1 MVEPREPQA
10 TVGFVDEYCQ
20 TYQKLFSDVRNYE
33 YFKFLHMGMI
43 SELPRKSLPEI
54 ARIVGLKDGQG
65 LHHLLRDAVWDVEA
79 FREMRLWLTLV
90 TIGEQPIRL
99 CIDETGDKKKGAVTD
114 YVARQYIGNLGKTA
128 NGIVS
133 VNAYAVVDNMTYPL
147 MFKIFK
153 PRTRL
158 KSGDLYKTKPQ
169 LAIEIIQELI
179 DYGFNIELVLAD
191 SLYGESTELIAVLVE
206 LKLPFIV
213 AIRSNHVVWLTPGER
228 VRYNRWHSY
237 ERSLSHQPA
246 ETRQIREII
255 FGKRRELRYFE
266 ITKDDTNPESADTWF
281 IMTNLP
287 GKIQQIL
294 GNLYSLRTWI
304 ESGFKQVKN
313 QLGWADFRLTDY
325 NSIERWWE
333 IVFSAYLWVG
343 LQALQF
349 KSSATDSGIS
359 ANLSTKSYSRFTD
372 DFKEISQHP
381 EWEPGTNWKSS
392 LNNLRLIIQPYI
404 FWCLIEP
411 WLKVFHIP
419 GLRQKFLNLIE
430 IMNNFRANPIEYA
443 VAN

>member
-20 TYQKLFSDVRNYE
+20 TYQNLFNDVRNYE
-33 YFKFLHMGMI
+33 YFKFLHLGMI

-65 LHHLLRDAVWDVEA
+65 LHNLLRDAVWDVEA
-79 FREMRLWLTLV
+79 FREMRLWLTFR
-90 TIGEQPIRL
+90 TIGSKPITL
-99 CIDETGDKKKGAVTD
+99 CIDETGDKKKGTATD
-114 YVARQYIGNLGKTA
+114 YVAKQYIGNLGKVE

-133 VNAYAVVDNMTYPL
+133 VNAYAVMDNMTYPL
-147 MFKIFK
+147 MFKVFK

-158 KSGDLYKTKPQ
+158 KSGEQYKTKPQ
-169 LAIEIIQELI
+169 LALEIVQELI

-191 SLYGESTELIAVLVE
+191 SLYGESTELVEALVE

-213 AIRSNHVVWLTPGER
+213 SIRSNHVVWLSPGER
-228 VRYNRWHSY
+228 VRYNRWCAY
-237 ERSLSHQPA
+237 EQSLSHRPA
-246 ETRQIREII
+246 ESRYIREII

-287 GKIQQIL
+287 GKIQQTI

-304 ESGFKQVKN
+304 EYGFKQVKN

-333 IVFSAYLWVG
+333 IVFSAYLLVS

-349 KSSATDSGIS
+349 KSLPVNSATHTNLTEESDGIS
-359 ANLSTKSYSRFTD
+359 IRQDL
-372 DFKEISQHP
+372 SQHL
-381 EWEPGTNWKSS
+381 EWEQGTNWKSA

-430 IMNNFRANPIEYA
+430 IMNTFQGSAPIYA
-443 VAN
+443 AAI

>member
-20 TYQKLFSDVRNYE
+20 TYQTLFSDVRNYE
-33 YFKFLHMGMI
+33 YFKFLHVGMI

-79 FREMRLWLTLV
+79 FREMRLWLTFR
-90 TIGEQPIRL
+90 TIGLQSITL
-99 CIDETGDKKKGAVTD
+99 CIDETGDKKKGTATD
-114 YVARQYIGNLGKTA
+114 YVAKQYIGNLGKVE

-133 VNAYAVVDNMTYPL
+133 VNAYAVIDNMTYPL
-147 MFKIFK
+147 MFKVFK

-158 KSGDLYKTKPQ
+158 KSGDQYKTKPQ

-191 SLYGESTELIAVLVE
+191 SLSGESTELVEALVE

-213 AIRSNHVVWLTPGER
+213 AIRSNHVVWLSPEER
-228 VRYNRWHSY
+228 VRYNRWCAY
-237 ERSLSHQPA
+237 EQSLSHRPP
-246 ETRQIREII
+246 ETRYIREII
-255 FGKRRELRYFE
+255 FGKRRQLRYFE

-287 GKIQQIL
+287 GKIQKTL

-304 ESGFKQVKN
+304 EYSFKQVKN

-325 NSIERWWE
+325 NSIKRWWE
-333 IVFSAYLWVG
+333 IVFSAYLLVT

-349 KSSATDSGIS
+349 KSSTTNSETNASS
-359 ANLSTKSYSRFTD
+359 SLKSYSSLTD
-372 DFKEISQHP
+372 NFKEISRHP
-381 EWEPGTNWKSS
+381 EWQPGTNWKSS

-404 FWCLIEP
+404 FWYLVEP
-411 WLKVFHIP
+411 WLRVFRIP
-419 GLRQKFLNLIE
+419 GLKRGLFKLIE
-430 IMNNFRANPIEYA
+430 IMNNFRRFPIESA
-443 VAN
+443 LAN

>member
-10 TVGFVDEYCQ
+10 TVGFVDKYCQ
-20 TYQKLFSDVRNYE
+20 TYQNLFSDVRNYE
-33 YFKFLHMGMI
+33 YFKFLHLGMI

-65 LHHLLRDAVWDVEA
+65 LHHLLRDAVWDVKA
-79 FREMRLWLTLV
+79 FQEMRLWLTLV
-90 TIGEQPIRL
+90 TIGSQPITL
-99 CIDETGDKKKGAVTD
+99 CIDETGDKKKGTATD
-114 YVARQYIGNLGKTA
+114 YVAKQYIGNLGKVA

-133 VNAYAVVDNMTYPL
+133 VNAYAVIDNMTYPL
-147 MFKIFK
+147 MFKVFK

-158 KSGDLYKTKPQ
+158 KEGEQYKTKPQ
-169 LAIEIIQELI
+169 LALEIIQELI

-191 SLYGESTELIAVLVE
+191 SLYGESTELVLVLVE

-213 AIRSNHVVWLTPGER
+213 SIRSNHVVWLSPQER
-228 VRYNRWHSY
+228 VRYNRWCAY
-237 ERSLSHQPA
+237 EQSLSHRPA
-246 ETRQIREII
+246 ETRYIREII

-287 GKIQQIL
+287 GKIQQTL
-294 GNLYSLRTWI
+294 GNLYSLRNWI
-304 ESGFKQVKN
+304 EYSFKQVKN

-333 IVFSAYLWVG
+333 IVFSTYLLVS

-349 KSSATDSGIS
+349 KSSPVNSATNT
-359 ANLSTKSYSRFTD
+359 NLTEESDNTSIREEF
-372 DFKEISQHP
+372 SQHL
-381 EWEPGTNWKSS
+381 EWEQGTNWKSA

-411 WLKVFHIP
+411 WLKVFQIS
-419 GLRQKFLNLIE
+419 GLRKNFLNLIE
-430 IMNNFRANPIEYA
+430 IMDTFRGFPIKSPA
-443 VAN
+443 AI